1 VVQIEEK
8 YDAKAE
14 KRIRCAISKFCAR
27 LPHSLRVSP
36 VISLS
41 GAGIR
46 QKTPNSAQFSFA
58 FAENIRM
65 MI

>member
-1 VVQIEEK
+1 VVQIAEK

-14 KRIRCAISKFCAR
+14 KRIRCAISKFCGR
-27 LPHSLRVSP
+27 LPHSLRVLP

-41 GAGIR
+41 GACIR
-46 QKTPNSAQFSFA
+46 QKTPNSVQFA
-58 FAENIRM
+58 VTFAENIRT